1 MQLNTKEIKQTEEIL
16 TRSRRGPIQQVCLH
30 CKVTGTAWFASLA
43 ENDNLLYSKKNH
55 FLFLVFLPK
64 QVTIFIWQLIV
75 PNVMKSGN
83 ISRYV

>member
-1 MQLNTKEIKQTEEIL
+1 MFVQSSKEIKQTEEIL
-16 TRSRRGPIQQVCLH
+16 MRSRRGTIQVCLH
-30 CKVTGTAWFASLA
+30 CKVTGTAWFAGLA

-75 PNVMKSGN
+75 PNIMKSGN